1 MDLPAGLDLSRH
13 RDLEGRHPGL
23 WIRRVILILLVAFVA
38 AALLNVFGQTPSTST
53 AQSSAATLKVT
64 SPTRVR
70 GGLLYQARI
79 QIQAHKPIQNLNL
92 VMNQGWFDQTTVNAI
107 EPQPSNESSDSHQI
121 KFSFGQLGAGQTLLV
136 YVYFQVN
143 PTNIGSH
150 DTGVSVADG
159 STPLVSVSRSQFN
172 FP

>member
-13 RDLEGRHPGL
+13 RDLEGRQPGL
-23 WIRRVILILLVAFVA
+23 WIRRVILILLVAFLA

-64 SPTRVR
+64 SPARVR

-121 KFSFGQLGAGQTLLV
+121 KLSFGQLGAGQTLLV